1 MNSPN
6 KKQTLKDPQKPKM
19 RSFINRIIILTW
31 ILNIINIIEMNKK
44 YKILHKLQV
53 ESVHKYG
60 TKIHYCP
67 KMEELLKNLKVKLK
81 SRKDQFSRERMV
93 PTAEI
98 KFPGIDLPKSIP
110 DYDQQS
116 SFSSSS
122 NFKFNTEIRN
132 QEYSNRL
139 TRLNQLCKTGTY
151 QDKPSLQ
158 DAYRNNQVRYQSE
171 PEFFMTN
178 INKDDPKKYPNL
190 MYCALT
196 KCSSSNWR
204 FTMREIYSLNNKL
217 SNESILMDQSFGYT
231 SRKDSFERI
240 RRRRRRRRTRTKRE
254 AHIEEK
260 SRWTDI
266 YLGVRKNAF
275 DDPIN
280 PSQNSWTY
288 KNQNQITDQSWVANI
303 LDSQQNSFKF
313 TFVRHP
319 LERLLSAYRDKV
331 QPGLFEL
338 HRISTGFGG
347 LEKDSF

>member
-1 MNSPN
+1 MNPPTKTSKTTNP
-6 KKQTLKDPQKPKM
+6 PKM

-67 KMEELLKNLKVKLK
+67 KMEELVNSMKITLK

-98 KFPGIDLPKSIP
+98 KFPGIKLPKSIP
-110 DYDQQS
+110 DYDQS
-116 SFSSSS
+116 S
-122 NFKFNTEIRN
+122 KFDPEIRN

-151 QDKPSLQ
+151 QDKPSLL
-158 DAYRNNQVRYQSE
+158 DAYRHNQVRYQSE

-178 INKDDPKKYPNL
+178 TNQDDPKKYPNL

-217 SNESILMDQSFGYT
+217 SNESILMDESFGYT

-240 RRRRRRRRTRTKRE
+240 RRRRSSKRRRERRE

-288 KNQNQITDQSWVANI
+288 KNENQITDQSWVANI
-303 LDSQQNSFKF
+303 LDSQSNSFKF

-338 HRISTGFGG
+338 HRINTGFGG
-347 LEKDSF
+347 LKKSKESKEF